1 MDRQIIKNVLDLRKL
16 CVGCGAC
23 ISLCP
28 HNAVYLKF
36 ENDDVVPWVDEKRCI
51 KCGICI
57 SFCPITQLYQVKELS
72 IPVLIGKV
80 KAVFFGYSSNSY
92 IRYHGASGGIATCLL
107 LYMLDK
113 GIVDKV
119 LVTRFSRLLP
129 KSEITNNKEV
139 ILDAQGSIYFKGFT
153 LTNLRLLMDEVKKGK
168 RVAIVGL
175 PCQIHVLRKLF
186 RKKLDYILFIGLV
199 CNHVIDLWYLEYV
212 VMRFLKNS
220 RRILHLKPRRNGWPG
235 SINIIFEDFSGHV
248 IEKKIPLISF
258 WSYLCKLG
266 VNAPLGC
273 FLCLDHLATE
283 ADVVLGDGWHPK
295 FYGNKDGVSLII
307 VRSERLLELIKE
319 CDNQGVLHLFPASIS
334 DMLLAQGYHIINT
347 ILYMPLINMYKPLL
361 LESQSQNLIRYST
374 ATWTISFFIS
384 LFSICIKRLISVHKS
399 LRKIIY
405 TPSVA
410 ILLSLVNKLIY
421 LEARKMRNKL
431 IFNLSRNDY
440 NIF

>member
-1 MDRQIIKNVLDLRKL
+1 MGRQIIKNVLELRKL

-28 HNAVYLKF
+28 YNAIYLKF
-36 ENDDVVPWVDEKRCI
+36 ENDDIVLWVDEKTCI
-51 KCGICI
+51 KCGICVR
-57 SFCPITQLYQVKELS
+57 FCPITQLYQVKELS
-72 IPVLIGKV
+72 IHALIGRV

-92 IRYHGASGGIATCLL
+92 VRYHGASGGVATCLL

-129 KSEITNNKEV
+129 KSEITNNKKI

-168 RVAIVGL
+168 RMAIVGL
-175 PCQIHVLRKLF
+175 PCQIRVLRKLF
-186 RKKLDYILFIGLV
+186 GEKLDHILFIGLV
-199 CNHVIDLWYLEYV
+199 CNHVIESWYLEYV

-220 RRILHLKPRRNGWPG
+220 RRIIRLKPRRNGWPG
-235 SINIIFEDFSGHV
+235 SINIIFEDVSGHT
-248 IEKKIPLISF
+248 IEKKIPSMSF
-258 WSYLCKLG
+258 WSYLCELG

-307 VRSERLLELIKE
+307 VRNKRLLELIKE
-319 CDNQGVLHLFPASIS
+319 CEDQEVLHLFPASMS

-347 ILYMPLINMYKPLL
+347 ILHKPLINMHKPLPID
-361 LESQSQNLIRYST
+361 SQSRNLVGYSAT
-374 ATWTISFFIS
+374 TWTISFLIS
-384 LFSICIKRLISVHKS
+384 LFSICIKRLSVHKF

-405 TPSVA
+405 TPPIT

-421 LEARKMRNKL
+421 LEARKLRNKL
-431 IFNLSRNDY
+431 IFNVSRNAY
-440 NIF
+440 NTF